1 MDNCKSFMDEMKV
14 FVLLPPIVDEDVVH
28 FEVSRFAGLFVVE
41 LDKSILQGEWHDYI
55 YKFYQIM
62 TKITESGHSI
72 YLQGVAGFVVADHL
86 AVHHL
91 AEPEAERFRLIQ
103 LNYSL
108 KLFSPGEDD
117 FQIVVRGHG
126 IEFADE
132 QNVFRRRA
140 VGVGQ
145 ISDHFQ
151 NRCLKS
157 RG

>member
-1 MDNCKSFMDEMKV
+1 
-14 FVLLPPIVDEDVVH
+14 
-28 FEVSRFAGLFVVE
+28 
-41 LDKSILQGEWHDYI
+41 
-55 YKFYQIM
+55 M

-91 AEPEAERFRLIQ
+91 SEPEAERFRLAMRYNWI
-103 LNYSL
+103 SL
-108 KLFSPGEDD
+108 KFSPGEDD